1 MAQLTQAQAA
11 FLQNPYIAVVTT
23 LRPDGSPHSTPVW
36 VDCADGQVS
45 FNTARGRAKE
55 RHILADPR
63 VSLTVVD
70 PGEPYR
76 WLSITGTAE
85 LVDEGADAQIDAL
98 AKKYLGA
105 DKYPFRREG
114 ERRVTVR
121 IAPQKID
128 SLGLDG

>member
-1 MAQLTQAQAA
+1 VARLTDGQAA
-11 FLQNPYIAVVTT
+11 FLGNPFVGVVTT
-23 LRPDGSPHSTPVW
+23 LRLSGSPHATPVW
-36 VDCADGQVS
+36 VDSEDGAVR

-63 VSLTVVD
+63 VSITVVD

-76 WLSITGTAE
+76 WLSVSGRAE
-85 LVDEGADAQIDAL
+85 LIDEGADAQIDAL

-105 DKYPFRREG
+105 DKYPFRKEG

-121 IAPQKID
+121 VTPELID
-128 SLGLDG
+128 SLGIE

>member
-85 LVDEGADAQIDAL
+85 LVDGGADAQIDAL

-121 IAPQKID
+121 IAPRKID